1 MVQRSE
7 WQIAKTQVSS
17 QEGVVAT
24 MYAQATEAG
33 IEMLRRG
40 GNAIDAAVA
49 AAFTIGVV
57 EPFNSGLG
65 GVAVMAYHEA
75 STGKTYMLDGTGP
88 LPMSSRA
95 NQFKLADTGANVGV
109 YGWPEIVDDANN
121 TGFMTPAVPGMP
133 ACVLEALDRF
143 GRLTRSD
150 VTEAAIHLAE
160 NGYPIDWY
168 IALGMA
174 VNQHRLHLFPESR
187 RTFFRADG
195 TCYRCPMLGVD
206 GDTFRQPELGRTLR
220 AIAADGADAFYKGRI
235 AELIAEDMSRNGGLL
250 SYDDLANYRIRESE
264 VGMRTDYRGH
274 ELIGG
279 LENTGVPTVLETLNI
294 LERFDLG
301 GMEPGS
307 VEELHLIA
315 EAQRLAFLDRF
326 AHLADCD
333 SIAVPIDG
341 ILSKSFA
348 HLRAGQIQ
356 RGKAAPDAAAGD
368 PWPHNGGG
376 QAPGLAGGVT
386 GEGHTTH
393 LTVVDRDRNMV
404 TMTSTLGQ
412 HFGSAVVAKDTG
424 VVLNNGTMW
433 FDPLP
438 GRVNSIAPGRRL
450 MTAASPTIVLR
461 DGKPLLAVGAPG
473 GRRVISSVIHSI
485 INVVDHG
492 MGPQDAVNTPRVH
505 SEGRDTIVDTRV
517 GEEKLQ
523 ALRDLGHNVVPREET
538 FSTSYFGRP
547 NAVMADPE
555 SGTLY
560 GGVNQFKP
568 TMAIGL

>member
-1 MVQRSE
+1 MQRSE
-7 WQIAKTQVSS
+7 WWIGKTQVSS

-24 MYAQATEAG
+24 MYTQASEAG
-33 IEMLRRG
+33 AEMLRRG

-65 GVAVMAYHEA
+65 GVVVMAYHES
-75 STGKTYMLDGTGP
+75 STGKTYILDGTGP
-88 LPMSSRA
+88 LPRSSRA
-95 NQFKLADTGANVGV
+95 DQFKPSDTGASVGV

-133 ACVLEALDRF
+133 ACVLEAQSRF
-143 GRLTRSD
+143 GRLTRAD
-150 VTEAAIHLAE
+150 VTEAAIHHAE
-160 NGYPIDWY
+160 KGYAIDWY

-174 VNQHRLHLFPESR
+174 VNQHRMHLFPESKR
-187 RTFFRADG
+187 VFYRADG

-206 GDTFRQPELGRTLR
+206 GDDFQQPDLAKTLR

-235 AELIAEDMSRNGGLL
+235 AEMIAEDMSRNGGLL
-250 SYDDLANYRIRESE
+250 SYDDLANYKIRESE
-264 VGMRTDYRGH
+264 VGFRTEYHGH
-274 ELIGG
+274 ELVGG

-294 LERFDLG
+294 LEQFNLG
-301 GMEPGS
+301 GLEPGS

-326 AHLADCD
+326 SHLADSE
-333 SIAVPIDG
+333 SIDVPVDG
-341 ILSKSFA
+341 IVSKSFA
-348 HLRAGQIQ
+348 RTRAEEIAHDRAKPGA
-356 RGKAAPDAAAGD
+356 KAGD

-376 QAPGLAGGVT
+376 QAPGVGVGQA
-386 GEGHTTH
+386 GEGQTTH
-393 LTVVDRDRNMV
+393 LTVVDKERNMV

-412 HFGSAVVAKDTG
+412 HFGSAVVAKGTG

-433 FDPLP
+433 FDPIP

-450 MTAASPTIVLR
+450 MTAAAPTIVLK
-461 DGKPLLAVGAPG
+461 DGKPILAVGAPG

-485 INVVDHG
+485 INVVDHK

-505 SEGRDTIVDTRV
+505 SEGKDTIVDTRV

-547 NAVMADPE
+547 NAVMANHE
-555 SGTLY
+555 TGTLY